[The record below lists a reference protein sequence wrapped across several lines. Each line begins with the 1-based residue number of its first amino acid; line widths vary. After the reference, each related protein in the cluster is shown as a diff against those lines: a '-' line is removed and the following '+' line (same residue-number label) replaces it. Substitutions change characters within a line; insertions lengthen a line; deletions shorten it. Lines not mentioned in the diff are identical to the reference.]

1 MPESTTEKAM
11 SGSGRVITLRYA
23 TRCGCG
29 AQLAAGVKAHWDV
42 DARKVTCLHC
52 VDLVEITSSQLLK
65 SGTAPTADNARP
77 DEGTAAGATTPDLA
91 GTAGGAAG
99 REYHR
104 RKDKR
109 DAETEALPYGLRRF
123 ARWVFGYPQHIRAWQ
138 SGERGEI
145 AVANVLDRLAAKSIP
160 ALHDRRIPNRRSNID
175 HIAIGPAGVYV
186 IDAKRYVRQRVE
198 VRSFGGLFSPRRSE
212 LFVGGRRK
220 AGLLKGLVPQ
230 EDAVLKALSE
240 LDLPTGY
247 IVQPVLCFINADW
260 SWLSSNLSVDGVAV
274 VGPRGLKKLVQQGG
288 PLNAQTRQ
296 QIYGHL
302 AQRLPSMT

>member
-1 MPESTTEKAM
+1 MAESTAEKTA
-11 SGSGRVITLRYA
+11 SGSGRLIKLRYA
-23 TRCGCG
+23 GRCGCG
-29 AQLAAGVKAHWDV
+29 ADLTPGSKAGWDAE
-42 DARKVTCLHC
+42 ARTVTCLDC
-52 VDLVEITSSQLLK
+52 LNRVAAATSAVPDSSASVPECSAALPA
-65 SGTAPTADNARP
+65 SVAANATIP
-77 DEGTAAGATTPDLA
+77 PQP

-99 REYHR
+99 REYQR

-123 ARWVFGYPQHIRAWQ
+123 ARWVFGDPQHIRAWQ

-198 VRSFGGLFSPRRSE
+198 VRRFGGLFSPRRSE

-220 AGLLKGLVPQ
+220 MDLVNGLAPQ
-230 EDAVLKALSE
+230 EDAVLDALSE
-240 LDLPTGY
+240 LELPTGY

-260 SWLSSNLSVDGVAV
+260 SVLSGNLSVDGVPV
-274 VGPRGLKKLVQQGG
+274 VGPRGLKKLVRQMG
-288 PLNAQTRQ
+288 PLDTQTRQ
-296 QIYGHL
+296 QIHSHL
-302 AQRLPSMT
+302 AERLPSMT